1 MSLLR
6 NHRAESNRPMK
17 EAALDSGTTNAP
29 PVDGNVTAGEN
40 LPRRTS
46 NISNNYKLKVKTS
59 YLVDDLQKYT
69 TVTHDPINKQG
80 KLELKNGDNSTS
92 IY

>member
-1 MSLLR
+1 
-6 NHRAESNRPMK
+6 MK
-17 EAALDSGTTNAP
+17 EAANWLGYDQCAL
-29 PVDGNVTAGEN
+29 PVDGDVSAGEN
-40 LPRRTS
+40 LPRTTS

-69 TVTHDPINKQG
+69 TVTNYPINKQG

-92 IY
+92 IYWTVNKNT